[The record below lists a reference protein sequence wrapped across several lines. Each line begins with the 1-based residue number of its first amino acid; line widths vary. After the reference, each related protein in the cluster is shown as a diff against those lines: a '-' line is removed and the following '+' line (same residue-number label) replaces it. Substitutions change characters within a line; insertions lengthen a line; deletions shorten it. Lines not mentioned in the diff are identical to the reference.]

1 MDTDGSS
8 LSPYLWACDELTNA
22 KKKSKEILL
31 LHILN
36 QIAGQYTRAYTYT
49 HIRTRIYVRTYT
61 IGDNA
66 HFIKGG
72 GAGPS
77 PVPLLHGTGPHYL
90 STHARART
98 TYMYIRIYI
107 RICYTIWVPRPGTG
121 CGSRYVSMRLPDWR
135 SVLGTAAATLGAAIW
150 YVILEELSD
159 MLQ

>member
-1 MDTDGSS
+1 MDTDGSL

-31 LHILN
+31 LHIILN
-36 QIAGQYTRAYTYT
+36 LILYTRAY
-49 HIRTRIYVRTYT
+49 YVRTLN
-61 IGDNA
+61 GDNA

-77 PVPLLHGTGPHYL
+77 PVPLLNGTGPHYL
-90 STHARART
+90 RMHDVYVRT
-98 TYMYIRIYI
+98 YVFTYYVHDMRV
-107 RICYTIWVPRPGTG
+107 WLANQK
-121 CGSRYVSMRLPDWR
+121 YVSMRLPGWR